1 MCYVVHMIKAGLS
14 VILFFAIENRL
25 GCGNIVADFPPIEV
39 HTQAP
44 NAWSEAGSVDIE
56 EGRFSQSNIVQ
67 QQVSSRL
74 TGQYCAVNR
83 NNPFDILVPRSRQ
96 TANYCLYFYPI
107 GEGTQQGLGNSWAQN
122 KPTVSSLCQVV
133 FA

>member
-1 MCYVVHMIKAGLS
+1 MRYVVQMIKARFS
-14 VILFFAIENRL
+14 VILFFAIENRV
-25 GCGNIVADFPPIEV
+25 GSGNIIANFPPIGV

-67 QQVSSRL
+67 QQASLSL
-74 TGQYCAVNR
+74 TSQYCAINR
-83 NNPFDILVPRSRQ
+83 NTIFDRLVPRSRQ
-96 TANYCLYFYPI
+96 TANYRLYFYLT
-107 GEGTQQGLGNSWAQN
+107 GEGTQQGRGNSWAQN